1 MGIVLDKDDNKTN
14 DRSVSH
20 REEVEPRKKYHWH
33 LVQRKSS
40 RSLDFGNLAVRQTKI
55 YVDDVA
61 R

>member
-1 MGIVLDKDDNKTN
+1 MIGKCLHRVCHIARKW
-14 DRSVSH
+14 SH
-20 REEVEPRKKYHWH
+20 EKKCHWH
-33 LVQRKSS
+33 FVQRKSA